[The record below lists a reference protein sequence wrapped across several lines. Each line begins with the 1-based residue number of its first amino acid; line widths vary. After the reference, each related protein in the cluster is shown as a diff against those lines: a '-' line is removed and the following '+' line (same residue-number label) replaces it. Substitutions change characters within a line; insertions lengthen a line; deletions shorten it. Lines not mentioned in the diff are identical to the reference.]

1 PRGTPEAV
9 LRRLTAALRA
19 AMADGPLRAQMEALG
34 VLLPQP
40 DGVTPAA
47 VSKLIEHGLRND
59 VPALKA
65 KGESL
70 N

>member
-1 PRGTPEAV
+1 
-9 LRRLTAALRA
+9 
-19 AMADGPLRAQMEALG
+19 MADGPLRAQMEALG